1 MSAENASRII
11 ACGKCGQ
18 RMRVLSSA
26 TARVYKCVK
35 CGALV
40 EDAAA
45 GPPPA
50 EVTVELAKKTRP
62 ADTAD
67 PFAMLLREAG
77 LATPEQ
83 IAEALRI
90 QGESGGKL
98 FDILIRA
105 GHLKREDL
113 HALMSRQGG
122 VASLS
127 LAFFTLDRELTNILP
142 RDLVVQHFVLPIDKL
157 GRLLTV
163 AMVCPTD
170 MEAISEIQKI
180 TKLRVK
186 PMLCTYDDFL
196 GVVQKYYRVAGLGT
210 PEAERAALLEETRKS
225 PASIA
230 EQQARESF
238 AAAVSMALMQRVDKI
253 DRLEIGPDVPAR
265 VAALVGTGDEG
276 LAKLVSVL
284 GGSPPLAVTALWTAN
299 TSAYGI
305 QEGVDNLPMTVVL
318 LGDQGINLLASN
330 ARRMSPAMDK
340 HLAILTKHARRVGE
354 AAAVLAK
361 ATGRAIPNVAQCA
374 GALYPIGSF
383 VLAALDPAEYMK
395 IDPVLVG
402 RARVEAEREVF
413 GAGHEEVGGRL
424 LGRWHMPTNI
434 FEAVRCYIDPFDAGD
449 CYDLAAILQVAV
461 ASITAEGVVDDEG
474 LKGVADTMESLELDA
489 AAVKTTL
496 AHLNG

>member
-1 MSAENASRII
+1 
-11 ACGKCGQ
+11 
-18 RMRVLSSA
+18 MRVLSSA

-45 GPPPA
+45 APPPPTTA
-50 EVTVELAKKTRP
+50 ETEGVKKTVP

-77 LATPEQ
+77 LATAEQ
-83 IAEALRI
+83 IAEAQRI
-90 QGESGGKL
+90 QEESGGKL
-98 FDILIRA
+98 FDILIRN
-105 GHLKREDL
+105 GHLNRDDL
-113 HALMSRQGG
+113 HSLMSRQGG

-142 RDLVVQHFVLPIDKL
+142 RDVVVQHFVLPIDKL

-170 MEAISEIQKI
+170 MEAIAEIQKV

-196 GVVQKYYRVAGLGT
+196 GVVQKYYRASGGST
-210 PEAERAALLEETRKS
+210 PESERAALLEEDKKS
-225 PASIA
+225 PARA
-230 EQQARESF
+230 VEQQARESF
-238 AAAVSMALMQRVDKI
+238 AAAVSMALMQRVDKV

-265 VAALVGTGDEG
+265 VAALVGVGNDG

-284 GGSPPLAVTALWTAN
+284 GGSPPLAVTALWTVN

-305 QEGVDNLPMTVVL
+305 QERVDNLPMAVAL

-330 ARRMSPAMDK
+330 ARRMTPVMDK
-340 HLAILTKHARRVGE
+340 HLSVLTRHARRVGE
-354 AAAVLAK
+354 AAALLAK
-361 ATGRAIPNVAQCA
+361 ATGRGIPNVAQCA

-383 VLAALDPAEYMK
+383 VLAVLDPAEYMK

-402 RARVEAEREVF
+402 RARVEAERDVF

-424 LGRWHMPTNI
+424 LGRWHMPTSI
-434 FEAVRCYIDPFDAGD
+434 FEAVRCYIDPYDAGD
-449 CYDLAAILQVAV
+449 CYDLAALLQVAV
-461 ASITAEGVVDDEG
+461 ASITAEGVLDSEG
-474 LKGVADTMESLELDA
+474 LKGVADTMESLGLDA
-489 AAVKTTL
+489 TGVQAAL
-496 AHLNG
+496 ASLNG